1 MSRQAENANKTNCS
15 LCSKLLFNYKIQYKN
30 FLKMEKI
37 LIYLTDKYHGCF
49 KYWWLSLILGIIFLG
64 LGILTFIFPFTSY
77 LTMSII
83 FGITIL
89 ISGIFYIVMS
99 TTRSMKGRG
108 WLIIS
113 GLIEI
118 VLGILLTLWPGLT
131 AAILPY
137 VLGFWLM
144 FKGFTLI
151 GIGSDMSDI
160 KGSGWGWTIA
170 WALGII
176 VCAFIILIYPLV
188 FGMEA
193 VILWVGI
200 TLLVGGGSLISFSV
214 NLKKGLTLPAEK

>member
-1 MSRQAENANKTNCS
+1 MRSRMQTKQIVPFAANFYS
-15 LCSKLLFNYKIQYKN
+15 IIKINTKN
-30 FLKMEKI
+30 LKKMEKI

-49 KYWWLSLILGIIFLG
+49 KYWWLSLILGIIFLA

-89 ISGIFYIVMS
+89 VSGIFYIVMS

-108 WLIIS
+108 WLIVS

-118 VLGILLTLWPGLT
+118 VLGILLTLWPGIS

-176 VCAFIILIYPLV
+176 VCAFIILIYPLI

-200 TLLVGGGSLISFSV
+200 TLLVGGGSLISFAI
-214 NLKKGLTLPAEK
+214 NLKKGLTLPAGK

>member
-1 MSRQAENANKTNCS
+1 MQTKQIVPFAANFYS
-15 LCSKLLFNYKIQYKN
+15 IIKINTKN
-30 FLKMEKI
+30 LKKMEKI

-49 KYWWLSLILGIIFLG
+49 KYWWLSLILGIIFLA

-89 ISGIFYIVMS
+89 VSGIFYIVMS

-108 WLIIS
+108 WLIVS

-118 VLGILLTLWPGLT
+118 VLGILLTLWPGIS

-176 VCAFIILIYPLV
+176 VCAFIILIYPLI

-200 TLLVGGGSLISFSV
+200 TLLVGGGSLISFAI
-214 NLKKGLTLPAEK
+214 NLKKGLTLPTGK